1 MTNTASYKENQPG
14 EFYVH
19 DACIAC
25 DTCKDIAPDNF
36 VLTSDYDH
44 AYVKAQPSTESQQR
58 LCEEA
63 LEACPVAAIGRQL

>member
-1 MTNTASYKENQPG
+1 MTNTVSYKENQPG

-36 VLTSDYDH
+36 VLTSISADSEIR
-44 AYVKAQPSTESQQR
+44 PSLRVLRNRSR
-58 LCEEA
+58 DL
-63 LEACPVAAIGRQL
+63 